1 MKDLVSRIAACDLSK
16 PFVFVSYSK
25 QDAERVYPFI
35 LRLQA
40 LGCNLWIDRELTK
53 MVGQNWQFGAMRAMT
68 DTNCRGI
75 LFMISED
82 SLKSAPVFAEL
93 ALSQKS
99 KKVLRKHNGSGIK
112 IIPVNSDRTWSQS
125 KIGLATW
132 IGRMV
137 SLDDEK
143 LTEDDYACLD
153 IGGILHDYIAEDSMS
168 RLDEKGEIAQ
178 AILDEIL
185 EPLGGGKIT
194 VASIEDMETVR
205 ENIDEACFCRPI
217 DESSVPEP
225 AVSEPER
232 IGETAGE
239 APKTVPAPPKA
250 KAEGPRP
257 AAESSVVTYPN
268 GDVYEGQLRDGL
280 RWGRG
285 RMIYAGGDVY
295 VGMWKD
301 DLRDGVGT
309 TTYAGG
315 DVYQGEYR
323 ADKRHGRGKYIFSNG
338 NVYEGEYYDNKR
350 QGVGV
355 FRYANGEVYEGE
367 FENGKRCGHGK
378 YIFAN
383 GEVREGIWRDN
394 KPV

>member
-1 MKDLVSRIAACDLSK
+1 MKDLVSKIAACDLSK

-25 QDAERVYPFI
+25 RDAERVYPFI
-35 LRLQA
+35 LRLQG

-75 LFMISED
+75 LFMISEE

-99 KKVLRKHNGSGIK
+99 KKVLRKHGGSGIK
-112 IIPVNSDRTWSQS
+112 IIPINADRTWSQS
-125 KIGLATW
+125 KVGLATW
-132 IGRMV
+132 IGRTV
-137 SLDDEK
+137 SLDAEK

-168 RLDEKGEIAQ
+168 RLDERGEIAQ
-178 AILDEIL
+178 AILDDIF

-205 ENIDEACFCRPI
+205 ENIDEACFCRPVVPV
-217 DESSVPEP
+217 SAPEP
-225 AVSEPER
+225 EDPAPKRTVEP
-232 IGETAGE
+232 AGE
-239 APKTVPAPPKA
+239 APKAVPVTPKA
-250 KAEGPRP
+250 EAQDRQTAEG
-257 AAESSVVTYPN
+257 SVITYPN
-268 GDVYEGQLRDGL
+268 GDVYEGELRDGL
-280 RWGRG
+280 RCGRG
-285 RMIYAGGDVY
+285 RMIYASGDVY

-301 DLRDGVGT
+301 DLRDGAGT

-323 ADKRHGRGKYIFSNG
+323 ADKRHGRGKYIFTNG
-338 NVYEGEYYDNKR
+338 NVYEGDYCDNKR
-350 QGVGV
+350 QGFGV

-367 FENGKRCGHGK
+367 FENGKRCGRGK

-383 GEVREGIWRDN
+383 GEVREGNWRDN